1 MAEFK
6 PMIKME
12 TTEPSVILKL
22 KKGGHVD
29 MKSRKGDGDH
39 KSMKHM
45 AMGGMPMGMGG
56 MPATS
61 PMARALGQ
69 RRRPMMTPPPAPA
82 PMGRQGMMNTPVMK
96 KGGKVHGK
104 ADGGYME
111 TASENKAENRK
122 IQNLSKELHQ
132 HESQKAGK
140 AHHGLKNGGKVS
152 GAEID
157 SFGARSAIKGNEG
170 KFLQTKMR
178 EAQRNTAHGTG
189 EIKEKNAGGYKRGG
203 KVGMDDCYADGGTVP
218 ASRANAFIKTKV
230 VDGDRNNSASGTG
243 GIKVKNAGGYK
254 AGGMVENSKSYHNSF
269 ENRPANGTP
278 PGKTGGNT
286 GEVRNANAGGYKM
299 GGAAKKAYATGGT
312 VSSGK
317 PVAMPQGRK
326 PPSAP
331 VSISRL
337 SGTFKNGGKV
347 GRYADGD
354 LVDASKGAYDK
365 AIGPSAED
373 MDMAKAI
380 RNVPRKL
387 YEGAKGM
394 LGFGAT
400 KPAGSVTKTEKSVTV
415 SPAGKK
421 RGGRC

>member
-6 PMIKME
+6 PMVKME
-12 TTEPSVILKL
+12 TSEPSVMLKL

-45 AMGGMPMGMGG
+45 AMGGAPMGMGG
-56 MPATS
+56 MPITS
-61 PMARALGQ
+61 PAARALGQ
-69 RRRPMMTPPPAPA
+69 RRRPMMTPPPIA
-82 PMGRQGMMNTPVMK
+82 PMTRPGAMNTPVMK

-111 TASENKAENRK
+111 TAKEQKAENRK

-140 AHHGLKNGGKVS
+140 AHHGLKDGGKVS
-152 GAEID
+152 GSKID
-157 SFGARSAIKGNEG
+157 SFGARSAIEGNEG
-170 KFLQTKMR
+170 KFLQTKVVGAKR
-178 EAQRNTAHGTG
+178 DTAHGIG
-189 EIKEKNAGGYKRGG
+189 QVKEKNAGGYKRGG

-218 ASRANAFIKTKV
+218 ASRANAFMKTKV
-230 VDGDRNNSASGTG
+230 VDGDMHDSAHGTG
-243 GIKVKNAGGYK
+243 RIKVKNAGGYK
-254 AGGMVENSKSYHNSF
+254 AGGPVGGW

-286 GEVRNANAGGYKM
+286 GEVRNTNAGGYKM

-354 LVDASKGAYDK
+354 LIDASKGAYDK

-415 SPAGKK
+415 APAGKK

>member
-1 MAEFK
+1 
-6 PMIKME
+6 MIKME
-12 TTEPSVILKL
+12 TSEPSVMLKL

-69 RRRPMMTPPPAPA
+69 RRRPMMAAPPAPA

-111 TASENKAENRK
+111 TAKEQKAENRK

-140 AHHGLKNGGKVS
+140 AHHGLKDGGKVS
-152 GAEID
+152 GSKID

-170 KFLQTKMR
+170 KFLQTKVVDGNK
-178 EAQRNTAHGTG
+178 RNTASGTG
-189 EIKEKNAGGYKRGG
+189 QIKEKNAGGYKT
-203 KVGMDDCYADGGTVP
+203 GGTVSESV
-218 ASRANAFIKTKV
+218 AKRFEKTKV
-230 VDGDRNNSASGTG
+230 VDGDKHDSASGTG

-254 AGGMVENSKSYHNSF
+254 AGGPVGGW